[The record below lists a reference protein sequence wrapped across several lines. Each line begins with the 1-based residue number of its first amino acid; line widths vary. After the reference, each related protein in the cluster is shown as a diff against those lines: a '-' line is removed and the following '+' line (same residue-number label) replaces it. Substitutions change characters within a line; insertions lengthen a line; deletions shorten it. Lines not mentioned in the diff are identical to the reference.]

1 MLPELMTVE
10 KSELF
15 SLSWP
20 MLLLMEEI
28 WLTSIHLR
36 WLFGISEPSTVGY
49 LCLAKKVTGELQQ
62 GVDVALWWFMP
73 GICCSGML
81 L

>member
-1 MLPELMTVE
+1 MTVE
-10 KSELF
+10 KSFFFIVLAHATVDGRHLANQLICGF
-15 SLSWP
+15 
-20 MLLLMEEI
+20 
-28 WLTSIHLR
+28 IHLR

-49 LCLAKKVTGELQQ
+49 LCQKKVTGELQQ

-73 GICCSGML
+73 GLCCSGML